1 MCEACASGF
10 YLRPDRICSQCPE
23 SSGSSS
29 DAERLRAALPFLA
42 GVLGTFVIVAVLVAK
57 VERMSGEEST
67 RKVWVEVTPRSAFG
81 SACVLQQILRSD
93 VANR

>member
-10 YLRPDRICSQCPE
+10 YLRPDRICSRCPE

-42 GVLGTFVIVAVLVAK
+42 GLLGTFLIVAVLVAK
-57 VERMSGEEST
+57 VERMSGEQNT
-67 RKVWVEVTPRSAFG
+67 RRVWMEVTPQ
-81 SACVLQQILRSD
+81 LLRLGVRASCGR
-93 VANR
+93 V